1 MNGRR
6 NSLRSNKRF
15 FAFVLTCVEALEAFS
30 AMYVFVKGK
39 ILLLQAIVPS
49 VVAFI
54 CRFSIQNLTYH

>member
-1 MNGRR
+1 MNARRKSLRR
-6 NSLRSNKRF
+6 NKQF

-39 ILLLQAIVPS
+39 IVLLQAIVPS

-54 CRFSIQNLTYH
+54 CRISIQKLTYH